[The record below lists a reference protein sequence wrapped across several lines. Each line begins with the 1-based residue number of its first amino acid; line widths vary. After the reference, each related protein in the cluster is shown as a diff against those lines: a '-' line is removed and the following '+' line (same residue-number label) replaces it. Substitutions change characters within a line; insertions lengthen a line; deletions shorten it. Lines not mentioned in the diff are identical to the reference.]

1 MNNNKAGM
9 KDGQAPARRI
19 GAVIAII
26 ITCIGCAC
34 IAGIWYLFAREG
46 INTLVR
52 SISLAGNGV
61 TTSGTVTGV
70 EEFTGGKAS
79 FPSTSYKL
87 TVSFDVD
94 GKTYSL
100 KSNAYYQPMG
110 KSWMGETLPII
121 YDPNDPD
128 IALIDTFQER
138 WLEPITNSAP

>member
-1 MNNNKAGM
+1 M

-19 GAVIAII
+19 GAIIAIL

-34 IAGIWYLFAREG
+34 LMGVWYLFARQG
-46 INTLVR
+46 VNTLVH
-52 SISLAGNGV
+52 SISLAGNGA
-61 TTSGTVTGV
+61 TTTGTVTDV

-94 GKTYSL
+94 GKTYSI

-110 KSWMGETLPII
+110 KSWVGESMPII
-121 YDPNDPD
+121 YDLDNPS